1 MQISDRKKEKLE
13 EFMLNS
19 YHGNLQLLVF
29 QKKRGEISTV
39 KEIVYIKKNKEI
51 GKISNYKRI
60 KGRVD
65 KCRKELKDS
74 KDNMIKAKKKMI
86 NISSFKDW
94 LNKVKK
100 TDI

>member
-39 KEIVYIKKNKEI
+39 KEIVYIKKI
-51 GKISNYKRI
+51 
-60 KGRVD
+60 
-65 KCRKELKDS
+65 RK
-74 KDNMIKAKKKMI
+74 
-86 NISSFKDW
+86 
-94 LNKVKK
+94 
-100 TDI
+100 